1 MSTCPFIS
9 SREFN
14 SQTSELR
21 TNVHGQSCHLVN
33 QRGSKSSSQVGTVDD
48 SNIPGSWKFVK
59 NMGGRESLCFYRY
72 DGFLCI
78 YLVPFPFLFPLSVL
92 KGSQPSLEGL
102 ETSLNPV

>member
-33 QRGSKSSSQVGTVDD
+33 QRGSKISSQVGTVDD

-59 NMGGRESLCFYRY
+59 TWEGANPCVFTGMMVSSAFIFYL
-72 DGFLCI
+72 FLSC
-78 YLVPFPFLFPLSVL
+78 FLFSF
-92 KGSQPSLEGL
+92 
-102 ETSLNPV
+102 